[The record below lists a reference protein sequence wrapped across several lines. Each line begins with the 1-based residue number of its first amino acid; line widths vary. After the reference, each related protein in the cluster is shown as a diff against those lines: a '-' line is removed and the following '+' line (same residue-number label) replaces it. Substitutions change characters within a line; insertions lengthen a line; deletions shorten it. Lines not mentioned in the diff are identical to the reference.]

1 MPPRRPGVSTKQADH
16 LDPLANLPDFVDP
29 DEAIVSSWSE
39 ADRAGHRL
47 ETSSSL
53 GLPRFK
59 DYTSQDA
66 TEGSV
71 TWLAEVASQPQRSD
85 RLGVGATPAKVAD
98 QPAKELQPLG
108 KAARKAMN
116 RRRVDCTS

>member
-1 MPPRRPGVSTKQADH
+1 M
-16 LDPLANLPDFVDP
+16 DPLANLPDFVDP

-71 TWLAEVASQPQRSD
+71 TWLAEVASQPQRY
-85 RLGVGATPAKVAD
+85 VAFHGFNKGFGMD
-98 QPAKELQPLG
+98 VFEEHNFEMVCLVLLILP
-108 KAARKAMN
+108 
-116 RRRVDCTS
+116 